1 MFDTLT
7 ESVVH
12 TISALIMSK
21 RMMDAY
27 ERDARAPKA
36 KFIRFGR
43 NNNMKFIRFG
53 RSFNDRE
60 SDEDGLAGKNKFDQ
74 RMFQR

>member
-1 MFDTLT
+1 MKPNSPGKFNKEKL
-7 ESVVH
+7 
-12 TISALIMSK
+12 
-21 RMMDAY
+21 RMDAY

-53 RSFNDRE
+53 RSFNDWVRLTFRI
-60 SDEDGLAGKNKFDQ
+60 SKAKTKK
-74 RMFQR
+74 